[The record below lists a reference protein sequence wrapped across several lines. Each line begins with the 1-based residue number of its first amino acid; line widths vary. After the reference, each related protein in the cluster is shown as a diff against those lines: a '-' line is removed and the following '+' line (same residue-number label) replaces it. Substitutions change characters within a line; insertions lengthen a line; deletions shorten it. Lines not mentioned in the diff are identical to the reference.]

1 VFTLLV
7 LLIQDICYIIIN
19 DTEMFSESTN
29 LKQLYCKR
37 VKMKLALSYESMS
50 AVPDEFK
57 EAFTEKDGK
66 FVISKSIE
74 VKTEADVTAVQT
86 AKDHV
91 KAELSEAKE
100 KLKAFDGID
109 PSKNAEMV
117 NELDILR
124 AKVKEGGSDEET
136 INAIVKAKVDR
147 ATEQLTAENT
157 ELKAN
162 FDKEQGI
169 RFNTELET
177 SLMKELT
184 DKVDSSFTGDSLA
197 LLKSNFKREATGEW
211 MTKDGLGVG
220 DAVSKFVEERPN
232 FAPRNTGGGATG
244 STSATELSGR
254 AKFND
259 LLKKQQGG
267 EALNHQ
273 ETVEL
278 STLANQLKNEE

>member
-1 VFTLLV
+1 
-7 LLIQDICYIIIN
+7 
-19 DTEMFSESTN
+19 
-29 LKQLYCKR
+29 
-37 VKMKLALSYESMS
+37 MKLALSYESMS